1 MTRHKFTVTAARGM
15 LPLLAKELA
24 AMGIKDTKQ
33 EQGNI
38 RFTGTLEDAYRVC
51 LWSRVAIRVLLPIAQ
66 FSAETTDAL
75 YEGILALPWEDH
87 IGAEGST
94 IAVDFNSFR

>member
-1 MTRHKFTVTAARGM
+1 MTLNKFTVTAARGM

-24 AMGIKDTKQ
+24 EMGIKDTKQ

-38 RFTGTLEDAYRVC
+38 RFSGNLEDAYRVC

-75 YEGILALPWEDH
+75 YAGITALPWDCLLYTSDAADE
-87 IGAEGST
+87 
-94 IAVDFNSFR
+94 